1 MFSSFGDN
9 RHLDNLSSS
18 NFERLVASTTLTL
31 LYVDREEVFNVFVW
45 AVLFSADE
53 NIH

>member
-9 RHLDNLSSS
+9 WHLDNLSSS
-18 NFERLVASTTLTL
+18 NFERLVASTAFTL
-31 LYVDREEVFNVFVW
+31 LYFGREEVFDVFVW
-45 AVLFSADE
+45 AVVFSADE